1 MTEQAGTAS
10 PEGAASPDGAAV
22 KAVVFDVMGVLV
34 RPPVVAGRAPEGMFG
49 PADADSDHPWH
60 RLERGEI
67 TLAEAQRL
75 VGPPPAGAGAAAAG
89 PVPPFALVTEIVTLA
104 EQLAAAGLALA
115 LCTNAVHELTG
126 LWSTLYAWDD
136 LFPVVV
142 RSCHEGVR
150 KPSPAL
156 YERTLM
162 RLGIAAEDAVFL
174 DDSPANVT
182 TARAMGMRA
191 VLVGS
196 DVAAAVD
203 EVRRLTGVAPDA
215 PRATVGPPGVRRP
228 PVHNEA
234 DRLLVGVL
242 FDAQTRPDPFPLLHR
257 LRSIAPVHRLGDRPV
272 WYVSRYEDC
281 HTVLRDPRFV
291 KVPEGPALDFIT
303 GEPVPP
309 TPPGLVVPMPFLDPP
324 EHTPIRAVMSTGFT
338 RNRLVALQPQL
349 TATADALLAPLLAG
363 GGGELVESVSYP
375 MAVRV
380 ICDLVGV
387 PEADRTSFRR
397 LVRRAAMTFEPSL
410 PPDQMHDAVSA
421 SFEMTQYFGGLARR
435 ARDGTLPGLLPDL
448 LGAADDTGVTD
459 DEVVASVVF
468 LFSAGFETA
477 AHLISSTL
485 YLLATH
491 PEQYAALVAEPE
503 RAMAV
508 VQEAARVQS
517 PVQLDSRMV
526 GSVDVELHGVTI
538 PAGSVAV
545 TLLGAA
551 NRDPAAY
558 PDPDRFDVRRAG
570 PPALTFGTGIH
581 CCLGDRLAMME
592 AATVLERLLA
602 AGVRRLQI
610 ARQGLAWKD
619 AMVLRG
625 FDRLSLE
632 LA

>member
-1 MTEQAGTAS
+1 MTEPGTAT
-10 PEGAASPDGAAV
+10 EGSAV

-34 RPPVVAGRAPEGMFG
+34 RPPAVAGRAPAGMFG

-75 VGPPPAGAGAAAAG
+75 VGPPPAGSGPAAAG
-89 PVPPFALVTEIVTLA
+89 PVPPFALMTEMVALA

-150 KPSPAL
+150 KPDPAL

-162 RLGIAAEDAVFL
+162 RLGVQPEDALLL
-174 DDSPANVT
+174 DDSPANV
-182 TARAMGMRA
+182 AAAQAHGMRA
-191 VLVGS
+191 VLVDR
-196 DVAAAVD
+196 DVTAAVD

-215 PRATVGPPGVRRP
+215 PRATVGPPGLRRP
-228 PVHNEA
+228 AVRGEA
-234 DRLLVGVL
+234 DELLVGVL
-242 FDAQTRPDPFPLLHR
+242 FDSATRPDPFPLLHR
-257 LRSIAPVHRLGDRPV
+257 LRDLAPVHQLGDRPV
-272 WYVSRYEDC
+272 WYLSRYEDC
-281 HTVLRDPRFV
+281 RTVLRDPRFV
-291 KVPEGPALDFIT
+291 KVPDGPTLDFIT

-324 EHTPIRAVMSTGFT
+324 EHTPIRAVMSAGFT
-338 RNRLVALQPQL
+338 RHRLAALEPKLVA
-349 TATADALLAPLLAG
+349 AAGELLAPLLAS
-363 GGGELVESVSYP
+363 GGGEVVESVSYP
-375 MAVRV
+375 LAVRV

-387 PEADRTSFRR
+387 PEADRTAFRR
-397 LVRRAAMTFEPSL
+397 LVRQAAMTFEPSL
-410 PPDQMHDAVSA
+410 PPDEMFVAVSA
-421 SFEMTQYFGGLARR
+421 IFEMTQYFGGLARLAR
-435 ARDGTLPGLLPDL
+435 ADELPGLLPEL
-448 LGAADDTGVTD
+448 LAAADEAGVTD

-468 LFSAGFETA
+468 LFSAGFETV
-477 AHLISSTL
+477 AHLISTTL
-485 YLLATH
+485 YLLATD
-491 PEQYAALVAEPE
+491 PEQCAAVATDPGL
-503 RAMAV
+503 AMAA
-508 VQEAARVQS
+508 VQEAGRVQS

-526 GSVDVELHGVTI
+526 GSADVEQSGVTI

-551 NRDPAAY
+551 NRDPAVYA
-558 PDPDRFDVRRAG
+558 DPDRFDVHRFG
-570 PPALTFGTGIH
+570 PPPLTFGTGIH
-581 CCLGDRLAMME
+581 YCLGGRLAMME
-592 AATVLERLLA
+592 AAAVVERLLSGGA
-602 AGVRRLQI
+602 RRLRV
-610 ARQGLAWKD
+610 AEQGLEWKD

-625 FDRLSLE
+625 FDRLWLE